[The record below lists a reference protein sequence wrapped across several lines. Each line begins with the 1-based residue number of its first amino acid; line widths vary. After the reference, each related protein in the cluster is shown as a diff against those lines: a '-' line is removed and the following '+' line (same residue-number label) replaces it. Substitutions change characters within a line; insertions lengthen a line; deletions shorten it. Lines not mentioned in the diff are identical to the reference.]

1 MGLAG
6 SIVSETDPRR
16 HQALAALMTPVLNQK
31 AIDQRF
37 DILVSKADMT
47 RRAIYDAVERD
58 EPVGIQKLFARATVR
73 LRPLSISITWC

>member
-16 HQALAALMTPVLNQK
+16 HQTLAALMTPVLNQK

-37 DILVSKADMT
+37 DTLLSKAEMT
-47 RRAIYDAVERD
+47 CRAIHETAELG
-58 EPVGIQKLFARATVR
+58 EPIGIQRLFARATVW
-73 LRPLSISITWC
+73 LS